1 MFCVCGGITWRYRA
15 GQHIVYWSQ
24 FPGEYEHWRFEEGF
38 ATGWDDAYLFA
49 CKWARLQSPFVE
61 EVGFKGPWMYR
72 RKEEHL
78 HREVMSKNVWECGE
92 SYIPVGFGLP
102 C

>member
-1 MFCVCGGITWRYRA
+1 M
-15 GQHIVYWSQ
+15 
-24 FPGEYEHWRFEEGF
+24 
-38 ATGWDDAYLFA
+38 
-49 CKWARLQSPFVE
+49 E
-61 EVGFKGPWMYR
+61 EVGFKGPWMSR
-72 RKEEHL
+72 RMEEHL

>member
-1 MFCVCGGITWRYRA
+1 M
-15 GQHIVYWSQ
+15 
-24 FPGEYEHWRFEEGF
+24 
-38 ATGWDDAYLFA
+38 
-49 CKWARLQSPFVE
+49 E

-78 HREVMSKNVWECGE
+78 HREVVSKNVWECGE
-92 SYIPVGFGLP
+92 SHTPVGFGL